1 MKSVWSS
8 LTLALSLVA
17 ALSAAACAS
26 NPLAP
31 SVTSSSAATTI
42 AAEVVPGVLKL
53 QSLTRADATTV
64 TISDP
69 QQFTLE
75 FLDNNRVAVKA
86 DCNRASGSFTV
97 NGATLTIGPMAVT
110 ESVLRKRFARRRVS
124 EFARRRNRGNGEYN
138 VSGSCV
144 GTRRTSILPL
154 VRRL

>member
-8 LTLALSLVA
+8 LTLSLRLVA

-31 SVTSSSAATTI
+31 SITSSSEATTI

-53 QSLTRADATTV
+53 QSLTRADSATV

-75 FLDNNRVAVKA
+75 FLENNRIAVKA
-86 DCNRASGSFTV
+86 DCNRASGGFTL
-97 NGATLTIGPMAVT
+97 NGTTLTIGPMAVT
-110 ESVLRKRFARRRVS
+110 KAYCGSASLDGEFLSLLGGETVATVSTTSLVLSSARGALRFSR
-124 EFARRRNRGNGEYN
+124 
-138 VSGSCV
+138 
-144 GTRRTSILPL
+144 
-154 VRRL
+154 

>member
-1 MKSVWSS
+1 MKFVWTT
-8 LTLALSLVA
+8 LTLALSLVV
-17 ALSAAACAS
+17 ALLAGACAS

-75 FLDNNRVAVKA
+75 FLENNRIAVKA
-86 DCNRASGSFTV
+86 DCNRASGGFTL
-97 NGATLTIGPMAVT
+97 NGTTLTIGPMAVT
-110 ESVLRKRFARRRVS
+110 KAYCGSASLDGEFLSLLGGETVATVSATSLVLSSARGSLRFSR
-124 EFARRRNRGNGEYN
+124 
-138 VSGSCV
+138 
-144 GTRRTSILPL
+144 
-154 VRRL
+154 

>member
-1 MKSVWSS
+1 MKFAWST
-8 LTLALSLVA
+8 LTLALGLVS
-17 ALSAAACAS
+17 ALSVVACAN

-31 SVTSSSAATTI
+31 SVVSGSQATTI

-110 ESVLRKRFARRRVS
+110 KAYCGSASLDGEFLSLLGGETVATVSTTSLVLSSARGALRFSR
-124 EFARRRNRGNGEYN
+124 
-138 VSGSCV
+138 
-144 GTRRTSILPL
+144 
-154 VRRL
+154 

>member
-1 MKSVWSS
+1 MKWVWSS

-53 QSLTRADATTV
+53 QSLTRADSTTV

-110 ESVLRKRFARRRVS
+110 KAYCGSASLDGEFLSLLGGETVATVSTTSLVLSSARGALRFSR
-124 EFARRRNRGNGEYN
+124 
-138 VSGSCV
+138 
-144 GTRRTSILPL
+144 
-154 VRRL
+154 

>member
-1 MKSVWSS
+1 MKFACSTP
-8 LTLALSLVA
+8 TLALSLVA
-17 ALSAAACAS
+17 ALSAAACAK

-31 SVTSSSAATTI
+31 SIASSSEAATI

-53 QSLTRADATTV
+53 QSLTLADATTV

-75 FLDNNRVAVKA
+75 FLDNSRVAVKA

-110 ESVLRKRFARRRVS
+110 KAYCGSASLDGEFLTLLGGETVATVSTTSLVLSSARGALRFSR
-124 EFARRRNRGNGEYN
+124 
-138 VSGSCV
+138 
-144 GTRRTSILPL
+144 
-154 VRRL
+154 

>member
-1 MKSVWSS
+1 MKFAWSTLS
-8 LTLALSLVA
+8 LALGLVA
-17 ALSAAACAS
+17 TLSAGACAK

-31 SVTSSSAATTI
+31 SMASGSEATTI

-97 NGATLTIGPMAVT
+97 SGATLTIGPMAVT
-110 ESVLRKRFARRRVS
+110 KAYCGSASLDGEFLSLLGGETVATVSTTSLVLSSARGALRFSR
-124 EFARRRNRGNGEYN
+124 
-138 VSGSCV
+138 
-144 GTRRTSILPL
+144 
-154 VRRL
+154 

>member
-1 MKSVWSS
+1 MKFAWST
-8 LTLALSLVA
+8 LTLALGLV
-17 ALSAAACAS
+17 SAMSVVACAN

-31 SVTSSSAATTI
+31 SVVSGSQATTI

-110 ESVLRKRFARRRVS
+110 KAYCGSASLDS
-124 EFARRRNRGNGEYN
+124 EFLSLLGGETVATVSTTSLVLSSARGALRFSR
-138 VSGSCV
+138 
-144 GTRRTSILPL
+144 
-154 VRRL
+154 

>member
-8 LTLALSLVA
+8 LTLALGLVS
-17 ALSAAACAS
+17 ALSLAACAS

-31 SVTSSSAATTI
+31 SVTSSGTTTLAAVT
-42 AAEVVPGVLKL
+42 VPGVLKL

-86 DCNRASGSFTV
+86 DCNRASGSFTM
-97 NGATLTIGPMAVT
+97 NGTTLTIGPMAVT
-110 ESVLRKRFARRRVS
+110 KAYCGSASLDGEFLSLLGGETVATVSPTSLVLSSARGALRFSR
-124 EFARRRNRGNGEYN
+124 
-138 VSGSCV
+138 
-144 GTRRTSILPL
+144 
-154 VRRL
+154 

>member
-1 MKSVWSS
+1 MKSVRSS

-53 QSLTRADATTV
+53 QSLTRADSTTV

-97 NGATLTIGPMAVT
+97 SGATLTIGPMAVT
-110 ESVLRKRFARRRVS
+110 KAYCGSASLDGEFLSLLGGETVATVSTTSLVLASARGALRFSR
-124 EFARRRNRGNGEYN
+124 
-138 VSGSCV
+138 
-144 GTRRTSILPL
+144 
-154 VRRL
+154 

>member
-1 MKSVWSS
+1 MKFVWTT

-75 FLDNNRVAVKA
+75 FLENNRIAVKA
-86 DCNRASGSFTV
+86 DCNRASGGFTL
-97 NGATLTIGPMAVT
+97 NGTTLTIGPMAVT
-110 ESVLRKRFARRRVS
+110 KAYCGSASLDGEFLSLLGGETVATVSATSLVLSSARGALRFSR
-124 EFARRRNRGNGEYN
+124 
-138 VSGSCV
+138 
-144 GTRRTSILPL
+144 
-154 VRRL
+154 

>member
-1 MKSVWSS
+1 M
-8 LTLALSLVA
+8 LAVSLVA
-17 ALSAAACAS
+17 TLSAGACAK

-31 SVTSSSAATTI
+31 SMTSGSEATTI

-86 DCNRASGSFTV
+86 DCNRASGCVHGERDYLDDRTD
-97 NGATLTIGPMAVT
+97 GGYQ
-110 ESVLRKRFARRRVS
+110 SVLRKRFARRRVS

-138 VSGSCV
+138 VSGSFV
-144 GTRRTSILPL
+144 GTRRTSILTL

>member
-1 MKSVWSS
+1 MKSVRSS

-17 ALSAAACAS
+17 ALSAAACAR

-31 SVTSSSAATTI
+31 SIASSSEATTI

-53 QSLTRADATTV
+53 QSLTRADSTTV

-97 NGATLTIGPMAVT
+97 SAATLTIGPMAVT
-110 ESVLRKRFARRRVS
+110 KAYCGSASLDGEFLSLLGGETVATVSTTSLVLASARGALRFSR
-124 EFARRRNRGNGEYN
+124 
-138 VSGSCV
+138 
-144 GTRRTSILPL
+144 
-154 VRRL
+154 

>member
-1 MKSVWSS
+1 MKFVWTT
-8 LTLALSLVA
+8 LTLALSLVV
-17 ALSAAACAS
+17 ALLAGACAS

-75 FLDNNRVAVKA
+75 FLENNRIAVKA
-86 DCNRASGSFTV
+86 DCNRASGGFTL
-97 NGATLTIGPMAVT
+97 NGTTLTIGPMAVT
-110 ESVLRKRFARRRVS
+110 KAYCGSASLDGEFLSLLGGETVATVSATSLVLSSARGALRFSR
-124 EFARRRNRGNGEYN
+124 
-138 VSGSCV
+138 
-144 GTRRTSILPL
+144 
-154 VRRL
+154 

>member
-1 MKSVWSS
+1 MKFVWST
-8 LTLALSLVA
+8 LTLALSLVV
-17 ALSAAACAS
+17 ALLAGACAS

-31 SVTSSSAATTI
+31 SVTSSGTTTTTAAATI
-42 AAEVVPGVLKL
+42 PGLLKL

-97 NGATLTIGPMAVT
+97 NGSALTIGPMAVT
-110 ESVLRKRFARRRVS
+110 KAYCGSASLDGEFLSLLGGETVATVSTTSLVLSSARGALRFSR
-124 EFARRRNRGNGEYN
+124 
-138 VSGSCV
+138 
-144 GTRRTSILPL
+144 
-154 VRRL
+154 

>member
-1 MKSVWSS
+1 MVDSDACTQSGCR
-8 LTLALSLVA
+8 AVA
-17 ALSAAACAS
+17 VACAN

-31 SVTSSSAATTI
+31 SMTSSSEATTI

-86 DCNRASGSFTV
+86 DCNRASGSFTL
-97 NGATLTIGPMAVT
+97 NGTTLTIGPMAVT
-110 ESVLRKRFARRRVS
+110 KAYCGSASLDGEFLSLLGGETVATVSTTSLVLSSARGALRFSR
-124 EFARRRNRGNGEYN
+124 
-138 VSGSCV
+138 
-144 GTRRTSILPL
+144 
-154 VRRL
+154 

>member
-1 MKSVWSS
+1 MKFAWST
-8 LTLALSLVA
+8 LTLALGLVSALSLVA
-17 ALSAAACAS
+17 CAN

-31 SVTSSSAATTI
+31 SMVSSSEATTI

-110 ESVLRKRFARRRVS
+110 KAYCGSASLDGEFLSLLGGETVATVSTTSLVLASARGALRFSR
-124 EFARRRNRGNGEYN
+124 
-138 VSGSCV
+138 
-144 GTRRTSILPL
+144 
-154 VRRL
+154 

>member
-1 MKSVWSS
+1 MKWVWSS

-53 QSLTRADATTV
+53 QSLTRADSTTV

-97 NGATLTIGPMAVT
+97 SGATLTIGPMAVT
-110 ESVLRKRFARRRVS
+110 KAYCGSASLDGEFLSLLGGETVATVSTTSLVLASARGALRFSR
-124 EFARRRNRGNGEYN
+124 
-138 VSGSCV
+138 
-144 GTRRTSILPL
+144 
-154 VRRL
+154 